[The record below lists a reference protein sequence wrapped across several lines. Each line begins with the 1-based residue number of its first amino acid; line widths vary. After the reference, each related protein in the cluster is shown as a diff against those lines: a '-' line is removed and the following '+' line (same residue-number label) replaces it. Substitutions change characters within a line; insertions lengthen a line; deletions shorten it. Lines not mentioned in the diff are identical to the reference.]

1 MRVAIY
7 SAHGLLQE
15 GLKQLVVAVGFIVS
29 PPEHAEVALSD
40 LSSDRPMPS
49 PPALP
54 TLAVIY
60 TGDRRALEVLRAGY
74 RGYVHEKHDR
84 NGLRDALSAVGR
96 GEIWAERHVL
106 GRAFEVRRAP
116 RLTAR
121 EREVLSFVARGL
133 SNKDVARQLDITE
146 NTVKGYV
153 SKLLDKF
160 ELKNRAEI
168 IVAQHSERL

>member
-1 MRVAIY
+1 M
-7 SAHGLLQE
+7 
-15 GLKQLVVAVGFIVS
+15 
-29 PPEHAEVALSD
+29 
-40 LSSDRPMPS
+40 
-49 PPALP
+49 
-54 TLAVIY
+54 
-60 TGDRRALEVLRAGY
+60 LRAGY
-74 RGYVHEKHDR
+74 RGYVREKHHR
-84 NGLRDALSAVGR
+84 NSLRDALSAVAC

-146 NTVKGYV
+146 NTVKGYG
-153 SKLLDKF
+153 SKLLDKL